1 MFMFGIHVRAIV
13 EGFESHPRCGI
24 CSCDGR
30 NRAGAPEEAPRT
42 VQPAVER
49 WALQPPINDV
59 GSTAPSMPRTRFC
72 SMPAWATT
80 PSIATSRCAP
90 ARPIDRMN
98 RSHRAN
104 WRECDGPHAPPRAWT
119 AEHNL
124 PFSGKPK
131 ALGRHAIFDDPC
143 CLNFRRSPS
152 PFGHGAGVA
161 YACGQGIVRTG
172 EAAMAKVLNEIL
184 LFSSMAVFVTGI
196 VLAAARLLI

>member
-1 MFMFGIHVRAIV
+1 MA
-13 EGFESHPRCGI
+13 
-24 CSCDGR
+24 
-30 NRAGAPEEAPRT
+30 
-42 VQPAVER
+42 
-49 WALQPPINDV
+49 
-59 GSTAPSMPRTRFC
+59 RTRFD
-72 SMPAWATT
+72 SMRAWATT
-80 PSIATSRCAP
+80 PPIATSRCAP
-90 ARPIDRMN
+90 ARTIDRMN
-98 RSHRAN
+98 RSH
-104 WRECDGPHAPPRAWT
+104 RAWT

-124 PFSGKPK
+124 PFSGTPK
-131 ALGRHAIFDDPC
+131 ALDRHAIFDDPC